1 MAHTVSRPGS
11 DEIGRRLTAQ
21 LMTLRNAR
29 ANYEQTPTVELARLW
44 VIAERRLDELISE
57 WCKARIYE
65 QAEDM
70 AAGNQRVG
78 SEDTA

>member
-29 ANYEQTPTVELARLW
+29 LSYQHSPNEETWRLVALAS
-44 VIAERRLDELISE
+44 RRLDQLLDE

-70 AAGNQRVG
+70 AAGGTV
-78 SEDTA
+78 E